1 MVEKVANINAIE
13 IKSITLVADGK
24 AALDPY
30 SFDYLL
36 CNKICGVSIIICKII
51 VDNQKIIKF
60 G

>member
-1 MVEKVANINAIE
+1 VANINAIRA
-13 IKSITLVADGK
+13 KSIGLVAQGK

-36 CNKICGVSIIICKII
+36 CNKICGASHYNMQMKII
-51 VDNQKIIKF
+51 VDTLRIIRF